1 MDLVLGDYMECLQD
15 YLDKER
21 WTNMLKA
28 NEIALSKLMES
39 DPILVD
45 VKPANELLEGLTKTT
60 FLHAGPPINFEDMCG
75 PMKGAVY
82 CGILNEGLAE
92 NIDEAMKLASSG
104 NITYKPCHEF
114 DAVGPMTGLTTWSMP
129 LWVVEDRNTKKRS
142 YANLSEGS
150 GVGLRFGEYTE
161 KTLNRLKWMQNTV
174 APVLS
179 MVIKEVGGIEL
190 SPILA
195 QGLAMGDELHM
206 RNHATTSLILK
217 VMAPYISRLG
227 GEDAEDILRYIAV
240 GNDQFFL
247 NLAMASNK
255 LAADSAEGVPGSTLV
270 TAIARNGVEVGIRIS
285 GLPGRWFT
293 AKAPMVKG
301 LYLPGYSEE
310 NANLDLGDS
319 AIMEVGGFGG
329 CAMATAPAIVKF
341 LGATDVNIARE
352 TTDSMYEITLGEHP
366 RYQIPAYNFRGVPC
380 GIDIM
385 KVIETGIT
393 PVLNTAIASNKSGVG
408 MIGAGMSTLPI
419 EPFEKALEALAEEL
433 GI

>member
-1 MDLVLGDYMECLQD
+1 
-15 YLDKER
+15 
-21 WTNMLKA
+21 MLKA
-28 NEIALSKLMES
+28 NEIALQKMFQS

-45 VKPANELLEGLTKTT
+45 VKPANEVLKGLTKTT
-60 FLHAGPPINFEDMCG
+60 FLHAGPPIKFEDMCE

-92 NIDEAMKLASSG
+92 NIEEAMELATSG
-104 NITYKPCHEF
+104 VITYKPCHEF
-114 DAVGPMTGLTTWSMP
+114 KTVGPMTGLTTWSMP
-129 LWVVEDRNTKKRS
+129 LWVVEDRNTKQRS

-150 GVGLRFGEYTE
+150 GVGLRFGEYSE
-161 KTLNRLKWMQNTV
+161 KTLKRLKWMETV
-174 APVLS
+174 VRPVLA
-179 MVIKEVGGIEL
+179 EVVKVMGGVEL
-190 SPILA
+190 GPILS
-195 QGLAMGDELHM
+195 QGLSMGDELHM

-217 VMAPYISRLG
+217 AMAPYIPAIAKEHS
-227 GEDAEDILRYIAV
+227 EDILRYIAV

-255 LAADSAEGVPGSTLV
+255 LAADAADGVPGSTMI

-285 GLPGRWFT
+285 GLPGQWFT
-293 AKAPMVKG
+293 ADSPTVKG
-301 LYLPGYSEE
+301 LYLPGYSESD
-310 NANLDLGDS
+310 ANPDLGDS

-329 CAMATAPAIVKF
+329 CAMVTAPAIVKF
-341 LGATDVNIARE
+341 LGATDVSIAKD

-366 RYQIPAYNFRGVPC
+366 RYQIPAYNFRGIPC
-380 GIDIM
+380 GLDIM
-385 KVIETGIT
+385 KIVETRIT

-419 EPFEKALEALAEEL
+419 EPFEKALEALAKEL

>member
-1 MDLVLGDYMECLQD
+1 
-15 YLDKER
+15 
-21 WTNMLKA
+21 MLKA
-28 NEIALSKLMES
+28 NEIALGKMFES

-45 VKPANELLEGLTKTT
+45 VKPAYEVLKGLTKTT
-60 FLHAGPPINFEDMCG
+60 FLHAGPPINFEDMCA

-82 CGILNEGLAE
+82 CGILNEGLAK
-92 NIDEAMKLASSG
+92 NIEEAIELATSG
-104 NITYKPCHEF
+104 VITYKPCHEF
-114 DAVGPMTGLTTWSMP
+114 GAVGPMTGLTTWSMP
-129 LWVVEDRNTKKRS
+129 LWVVEDRNTKQRS

-161 KTLNRLKWMQNTV
+161 KTLNRLKWMEKTV

-179 MVIKEVGGIEL
+179 DVIKEIGGIEL
-190 SPILA
+190 GPILA

-217 VMAPYISRLG
+217 IMSPYIARIG
-227 GEDAEDILRYIAV
+227 KENAEDILRYIAV

-247 NLAMASNK
+247 NLAMTANK
-255 LAADSAEGVPGSTLV
+255 LAADAADGVHGSTLV
-270 TAIARNGVEVGIRIS
+270 TAIARNGVKVGIRIS
-285 GLPGRWFT
+285 GLPGRWFI
-293 AKAPMVKG
+293 AKSPMVKG
-301 LYLPGYSEE
+301 LYLPGYIEE
-310 NANLDLGDS
+310 DANPDLGDS

-329 CAMATAPAIVKF
+329 CAMVTAPAIVKF
-341 LGATDVNIARE
+341 LGATNVNIAKE

-366 RYQIPAYNFRGVPC
+366 RYQIPVYNFRGVPC

-385 KVIETGIT
+385 KVVETGIT

-419 EPFEKALEALAEEL
+419 EPFEKALEALAIEL
-433 GI
+433 GV

>member
-1 MDLVLGDYMECLQD
+1 
-15 YLDKER
+15 
-21 WTNMLKA
+21 MLKA
-28 NEIALSKLMES
+28 NEIALNKMFQS

-45 VKPANELLEGLTKTT
+45 VKPANEVLKGLTKTT
-60 FLHAGPPINFEDMCG
+60 FLHAGPPISFEDMCA

-82 CGILNEGLAE
+82 CGILNEGLAK
-92 NIDEAMKLASSG
+92 NIDEAIELATSG
-104 NITYKPCHEF
+104 AITYRPCHEF
-114 DAVGPMTGLTTWSMP
+114 GAVGPMTGLTTWSMP
-129 LWVVEDRNTKKRS
+129 VWVVEDRNTKQRS

-161 KTLNRLKWMQNTV
+161 KTLNRLKWMETVV

-179 MVIKEVGGIEL
+179 DVIKELGGIEL
-190 SPILA
+190 GPILA

-217 VMAPYISRLG
+217 ILSPYVARIG
-227 GEDAEDILRYIAV
+227 KENAEDILRYIAV

-247 NLAMASNK
+247 NLAMTANK
-255 LAADSAEGVPGSTLV
+255 LAADAADGVPGSTMI

-293 AKAPMVKG
+293 AKSPMVKG

-310 NANLDLGDS
+310 DANRDLGDS

-329 CAMATAPAIVKF
+329 CAMVTAPAIVKF
-341 LGATDVNIARE
+341 LGATNVNVAKE

-385 KVIETGIT
+385 KVVETGIT

-419 EPFEKALEALAEEL
+419 EPFAKALEALAIEL
-433 GI
+433 GV

>member
-1 MDLVLGDYMECLQD
+1 
-15 YLDKER
+15 
-21 WTNMLKA
+21 MLKA
-28 NEIALSKLMES
+28 NEIALEKLMGS

-45 VKPANELLEGLTKTT
+45 VKPANEVLKGLTKTT
-60 FLHAGPPINFEDMCG
+60 FLHAGPPISFEDMCA

-92 NIDEAMKLASSG
+92 NIDEAMELASSG
-104 NITYKPCHEF
+104 VITYKPCHEF
-114 DAVGPMTGLTTWSMP
+114 GAVGPMTGLTTWSMP
-129 LWVVEDRNTKKRS
+129 MWVVEDRNTKQKA

-161 KTLNRLKWMQNTV
+161 KTLNRLKWMEKTV
-174 APVLS
+174 RPVLS
-179 MVIKEVGGIEL
+179 KVIKEMGGIEL
-190 SPILA
+190 GPILA

-217 VMAPYISRLG
+217 AMAPNISKFG
-227 GEDAEDILRYIAV
+227 GDDAEDILRYIAV

-247 NLAMASNK
+247 NLAMTSNK
-255 LAADSAEGVPGSTLV
+255 LAADAADGVPGSTLV
-270 TAIARNGVEVGIRIS
+270 TAIARNGVEVGISIS
-285 GLPGRWFT
+285 GLPGKWFS
-293 AKAPMVKG
+293 APAPMVKG
-301 LYLPGYSEE
+301 LYLPGYTQED
-310 NANLDLGDS
+310 ANLDLGDS

-341 LGATDVNIARE
+341 LGATDVKLAKE

-385 KVIETGIT
+385 KVVENGIT

-408 MIGAGMSTLPI
+408 MIGAGMSTLPM
-419 EPFEKALEALAEEL
+419 EPFEKALEALAKEL
-433 GI
+433 DI